1 MRFANTLLNNKNFA
15 KQNCKIGGFLKKKS
29 SKNEIKLKLIL

>member
-15 KQNCKIGGFLKKKS
+15 KQNCKIGGFLKKIVEK
-29 SKNEIKLKLIL
+29 